1 MARQSGVIQFR
12 GKLGRV
18 VGMNNGFDETSNK
31 VNFLREKVEVMN
43 NPQSDP
49 QMDQRAKMLPA
60 VLFRRQL
67 MEVISRAWE
76 GVKYGGPSTR
86 LFMKYALKEPWA
98 NVPQLPKDSTLP
110 IPGAYLISKGSLP
123 TIGVSINVDP
133 QVQPTGEVVTTLQI
147 STYQGS
153 TDTVGDLSTDLI
165 ENNSFLR
172 EGDQLTFIR
181 VSAPSADIPY
191 IIYNVASLYLDTAS
205 TTTVEEAMGTA
216 VSLINLD
223 DSLSVDAAIPGQPIT
238 LAGAVVLSRDGATTA
253 QRSTQRMVLNTSA
266 LTAYF
271 ANALKASI
279 ADTYRTTEASRST
292 DWPYQE
298 GGEGASGSGYVTIN
312 LSATPAAGGSVTGGG
327 RYAEGDTVTL
337 VATPAQG
344 YSFVGWSSG
353 GTTLS
358 TSTTYTF
365 VASASMS
372 IVAEFS
378 DEDRP

>member
-110 IPGAYLISKGSLP
+110 VPGAYLISKGSLP
-123 TIGVSINVDP
+123 TIGVSMSAA
-133 QVQPTGEVVTTLQI
+133 GEVVTTLQTPNY
-147 STYQGS
+147 STPNE
-153 TDTVGDLSTDLI
+153 TVGALSTDLI
-165 ENNSFLR
+165 DNNSFLR

-181 VSAPSADIPY
+181 VAAPSADIPY

-216 VSLINLD
+216 VSLVGLEAGLAI
-223 DSLSVDAAIPGQPIT
+223 DSAIAGQPIT

-253 QRSTQRMVLNTSA
+253 QRSTQRMVLNTTA

-279 ADTYRTTEASRST
+279 ADTYRTTEASRAT

-337 VATPAQG
+337 VATAAQG

-372 IVAEFS
+372 IVGEFS

>member
-67 MEVISRAWE
+67 QEVISRAWE

-123 TIGVSINVDP
+123 TIGVSING
-133 QVQPTGEVVTTLQI
+133 TGLI
-147 STYQGS
+147 STALKVDTYQTPG
-153 TDTVGDLSTDLI
+153 DTVGTLSTELI
-165 ENNSFLR
+165 ANNSFLR

-181 VSAPSADIPY
+181 VSAPSASIPY
-191 IIYNVASLYLDTAS
+191 AIYNVASLYLDTAS
-205 TTTVEEAMGTA
+205 TTSVTEAMGEA
-216 VSLINLD
+216 VALINED
-223 DSLSVDAAIPGQPIT
+223 DFLCIDNVIDGQETT

-253 QRSTQRMVLNTSA
+253 QRSTQRMVLNTTA

-279 ADTYRTTEASRST
+279 ADTYRTTEASRAT

-337 VATPAQG
+337 VATAAQG

-372 IVAEFS
+372 IVGEFS